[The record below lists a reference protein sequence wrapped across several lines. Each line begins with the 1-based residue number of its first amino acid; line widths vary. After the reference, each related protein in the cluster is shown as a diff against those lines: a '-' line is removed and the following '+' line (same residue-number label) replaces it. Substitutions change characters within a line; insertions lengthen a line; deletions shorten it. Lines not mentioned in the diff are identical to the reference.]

1 MATNKLMPKS
11 DNALEKLQYLSGDD
25 KIRLMRQIASEQP
38 QYQELADYLMARSAM
53 PPVKEGYLPEGTNAQ
68 YSRNAFLNREL
79 PETGEVTINYG
90 SNDPNSLI
98 HELTHAAHYQMG
110 RQYRQE
116 GVKDAEAKQR
126 FKDAFDRLLRTNQ
139 QGAGGMFATPTVF
152 QTEAMASR
160 LAPDWAKQNRRYRSS
175 ASELPAF
182 AMGNQGAKG
191 APAHVDPTLSTEFR
205 VLLDMALRDAQANPY
220 KTTR

>member
-11 DNALEKLQYLSGDD
+11 DNALEKLRYMGGDD

-53 PPVKEGYLPEGTNAQ
+53 PPVKEGFLPEGTNAQ
-68 YSRNAFLNREL
+68 YSRNSFLSREL
-79 PETGEVTINYG
+79 PETGEVTINYNA
-90 SNDPNSLI
+90 NDPNSLI

-116 GVKDAEAKQR
+116 GAKDVEAKQR
-126 FKDAFDRLLRTNQ
+126 FKDAYDRLLRTNE
-139 QGAGGMFATPTVF
+139 QGAGGMFTAPTVF

-160 LAPDWAKQNRRYRSS
+160 LAPDWVKQNSRYRASV
-175 ASELPAF
+175 SELPAF
-182 AMGNQGAKG
+182 AMGNQGARG

>member
-1 MATNKLMPKS
+1 MATNKLMPES
-11 DNALEKLQYLSGDD
+11 DNALEKLQSLRGDD

-53 PPVKEGYLPEGTNAQ
+53 PPVKEGYLPADTNAQ
-68 YSRNAFLNREL
+68 YSRNSFFGREL
-79 PETGEVTINYG
+79 PATGEVTINYG
-90 SNDPNSLI
+90 TNDPNSLI

-110 RQYRQE
+110 RQYRQQD
-116 GVKDAEAKQR
+116 VKDAEAKQR
-126 FKDAFDRLLRTNQ
+126 FKDAYDKLLRTNE
-139 QGAGGMFATPTVF
+139 QGPGGMFTAPTVF

-160 LAPDWAKQNRRYRSS
+160 LAPDWAKQNSRYRSS
-175 ASELPAF
+175 VSELPAF
-182 AMGNQGAKG
+182 AMGNQGARG

>member
-11 DNALEKLQYLSGDD
+11 DNALEKLRHLRGDD

-53 PPVKEGYLPEGTNAQ
+53 PPVKEGYLPGGANAE
-68 YSRNAFLNREL
+68 YSRNTMFGREL
-79 PETGEVTINYG
+79 PATGEVTINYG

-116 GVKDAEAKQR
+116 GAKDAEAKQR
-126 FKDAFDRLLRTNQ
+126 FKDAYDRLLRTNE
-139 QGAGGMFATPTVF
+139 QGLVGFAAPTVF

-160 LAPDWAKQNRRYRSS
+160 LAPDWTKQNSRYRSS
-175 ASELPAF
+175 VSELPAF

>member
-1 MATNKLMPKS
+1 MATNKLMPES
-11 DNALEKLQYLSGDD
+11 DNALEKLQSLRGDD

-53 PPVKEGYLPEGTNAQ
+53 PPVKEGYLPADTNAQ
-68 YSRNAFLNREL
+68 YSRNSFFGSGL
-79 PETGEVTINYG
+79 PATGEVTINYG
-90 SNDPNSLI
+90 TNDPRSLI

-110 RQYRQE
+110 RQYRQQD
-116 GVKDAEAKQR
+116 VKDAEAKQR
-126 FKDAFDRLLRTNQ
+126 FKDAYDRLLRTNE
-139 QGAGGMFATPTVF
+139 QGPGGMFAAPTVF

-160 LAPDWAKQNRRYRSS
+160 LAPDWAKQNSRYRASV
-175 ASELPAF
+175 SELPAF
-182 AMGNQGAKG
+182 AMGNQGARG

>member
-11 DNALEKLQYLSGDD
+11 DNALEKLRHLRGDD

-53 PPVKEGYLPEGTNAQ
+53 PPVKEGYLPGDANAE
-68 YSRNAFLNREL
+68 YSRNTMFGREL
-79 PETGEVTINYG
+79 PATGEVTINYG

-116 GVKDAEAKQR
+116 GAKDAEAKQR
-126 FKDAFDRLLRTNQ
+126 FKDAYDRLLRTNE
-139 QGAGGMFATPTVF
+139 QGLVGFAAPTVF

-160 LAPDWAKQNRRYRSS
+160 LAPDWTKKNSRYRSS
-175 ASELPAF
+175 VSELPAF

>member
-11 DNALEKLQYLSGDD
+11 DNALEKLRYMGGDD

-53 PPVKEGYLPEGTNAQ
+53 PPVKEGYLPADTNAQ
-68 YSRNAFLNREL
+68 YSRNSFFGSEL
-79 PETGEVTINYG
+79 PATGEVTINYG
-90 SNDPNSLI
+90 TNDPRSLI

-110 RQYRQE
+110 RQYRQQD
-116 GVKDAEAKQR
+116 VKDAEAKQR
-126 FKDAFDRLLRTNQ
+126 FKDAYDRLLRTNE
-139 QGAGGMFATPTVF
+139 QGPGGMFAAPTVF

-160 LAPDWAKQNRRYRSS
+160 LAPDWAKQNSRYRSS
-175 ASELPAF
+175 VSELPAF
-182 AMGNQGAKG
+182 AMGNQGARG

>member
-1 MATNKLMPKS
+1 MATNKLMPQS
-11 DNALEKLQYLSGDD
+11 DNALEKLRYLGGDD

-53 PPVKEGYLPEGTNAQ
+53 PPVKEGYLPDGTSAQ
-68 YSRNAFLNREL
+68 YNRNSFFGKEL
-79 PETGEVTINYG
+79 PATGEVTINYN

-98 HELTHAAHYQMG
+98 HELTHAAHYQLG
-110 RQYRQE
+110 QQYRQE
-116 GVKDAEAKQR
+116 NVKDVEAKQR
-126 FKDAFDRLLRTNQ
+126 FKDAYDRLLRTNE
-139 QGAGGMFATPTVF
+139 QGGIFAEPTVF
-152 QTEAMASR
+152 QTSDMARR
-160 LAPDWAKQNRRYRSS
+160 LAPEWAKQNSGYRASV
-175 ASELPAF
+175 SELPAF

-205 VLLDMALRDAQANPY
+205 VLLDMAMRDAQANPY

>member
-11 DNALEKLQYLSGDD
+11 DNALEKLRYMGGDD

-68 YSRNAFLNREL
+68 YSRNSFFGREL
-79 PETGEVTINYG
+79 PATGEVTINYG

-98 HELTHAAHYQMG
+98 HELTHAADYQMA
-110 RQYRQE
+110 RQYHQQ
-116 GVKDAEAKQR
+116 GAKDAEAKQR
-126 FKDAFDRLLRTNQ
+126 FKDAYDRLLKSNA
-139 QGAGGMFATPTVF
+139 QGG
-152 QTEAMASR
+152 MASR
-160 LAPDWAKQNRRYRSS
+160 LAPDWVKENLGYR
-175 ASELPAF
+175 ATGGELPAF
-182 AMGNQGAKG
+182 AMGNQGARG